1 MQPIGKILSAA
12 RKEKNLTLEEVS
24 ERTKIRSKY
33 LEAIEE
39 NAWQKLPGVAYIR
52 GFIKSYADIV
62 GLDSQKVLLL
72 FRREY
77 AEDIKQEVLPKGIMN
92 EPLPSSNFFLTF
104 RRFISKL
111 GI

>member
-1 MQPIGKILSAA
+1 MQPIGKILQAA

-39 NAWQKLPGVAYIR
+39 NSWKILPGIAYIR
-52 GFIKSYADIV
+52 GFIKTFSDTV
-62 GLDSQKVLLL
+62 GLDSQKMLIL

-77 AEDIKQEVLPKGIMN
+77 AEDVKQEVLPKGMMN